1 MKKSIGRRMAAAVFS
16 IVVAFGL
23 AACGQGS
30 QGGSDNQ
37 GSSDAQEAETTA
49 PADSAQESEA
59 SAQNETS
66 GSMGETLEVH
76 VGDFLGETFLYPV
89 KLAAELGMFEEEF
102 AKDNIKICVDYL
114 GSGAVMNEALTAGDL
129 QMSFLGG
136 QPTYSGIANGN
147 GGKVITMATVSSTDP
162 CLLVRADSDISE
174 VSQLSGK
181 NLAVNIGTDNHYQM
195 IEMLSLGGV
204 TEEDIHLYNL
214 KGNEALSALLS
225 GEIDCMQSIA
235 PNKWRYVLD
244 GDVRILTN
252 MSETSGRN
260 NQVLVA
266 TEEFRKEHGD
276 IIVRFLK
283 VLQRA
288 LDYYEENK
296 EECWGILAKYCDAD
310 EELMEHYM
318 EDYDCTLGLTE
329 EDKAYMEHVYDF
341 LYSHEMLITEID
353 LSSIYDES
361 FLMEAFGTVDC
372 H

>member
-1 MKKSIGRRMAAAVFS
+1 MKRSIAKQMTAGVLMVS
-16 IVVAFGL
+16 MVFGL
-23 AACGQGS
+23 TACGQKSQDSQENPGS
-30 QGGSDNQ
+30 ADSPRTEAAVTEAVLESEAGS
-37 GSSDAQEAETTA
+37 EAETA
-49 PADSAQESEA
+49 SNQGEA
-59 SAQNETS
+59 
-66 GSMGETLEVH
+66 LEVH

-147 GGKVITMATVSSTDP
+147 GVKIITMATVSSADP
-162 CLLVRADSDISE
+162 CLLVRADSDITE
-174 VSQLSGK
+174 VSQLAGK

-195 IEMLSLGGV
+195 MEMLALGGV
-204 TEEDIHLYNL
+204 VEDDIQLYNL

-244 GDVRILTN
+244 GDVKILSN
-252 MSETSGRN
+252 MHETAGRN

-283 VLQRA
+283 VLQQA
-288 LDYYEENK
+288 LDYYDENK
-296 EECWGILAKYCDAD
+296 EECWEILAEYCDAD
-310 EELMEHYM
+310 AELMEHYM
-318 EDYDCTLGLTE
+318 EDYDCTLGLTDA
-329 EDKAYMEHVYDF
+329 DKEYMARVYDF

-353 LSSIYDES
+353 LADIYDES
-361 FLMEAFGTVDC
+361 FLTEAFGTVDC